1 MTDDEVEHEML
12 DTDELRHVQMLLNRI
27 DTPSPKPVDVAA
39 IYCAALERQ
48 VRSSRRWKRG
58 AAVGATLAASLLFFA
73 LLPKLEVR
81 ADANEF
87 TVRWGS
93 PAPIAVVTP
102 PMLPQPD
109 HELRELAANQQRELK
124 TLKELLLTLATD
136 VEERD
141 TRQQEQLTAVL
152 RSFRKFERY
161 TQEQFA
167 ETDKTQ
173 QVFYTAIFDKPRTTD
188 GAKP

>member
-1 MTDDEVEHEML
+1 MTDDEVTFEML
-12 DTDELRHVQMLLNRI
+12 DSNELRHVQMMLNRI

-39 IYCAALERQ
+39 IYCAALEREI
-48 VRSSRRWKRG
+48 RSNRRWKRV
-58 AAVGATLAASLLFFA
+58 AAVGAMLAASLLFFA

-87 TVRWGS
+87 TIRWGS

-109 HELRELAANQQRELK
+109 HELHQLAVNQQRELK

-141 TRQQEQLTAVL
+141 TRQQEKLTAVL
-152 RSFRKFERY
+152 QGFRQFERN
-161 TQEQFA
+161 TQKQFA
-167 ETDKTQ
+167 ETDHTQ
-173 QVFYTAIFDKPRTTD
+173 QGLYAAIFSKPQFN

>member
-1 MTDDEVEHEML
+1 MTDDEVTFEML
-12 DTDELRHVQMLLNRI
+12 DTDELRHVQMMLNRI

-39 IYCAALERQ
+39 IYCAALEREI
-48 VRSSRRWKRG
+48 RSNRRWKRV
-58 AAVGATLAASLLFFA
+58 AAVGAMLAASLLFFA
-73 LLPKLEVR
+73 LLPKLEVH

-87 TVRWGS
+87 SIRWGTPS
-93 PAPIAVVTP
+93 PIPVAIQPV
-102 PMLPQPD
+102 LPQPD
-109 HELRELAANQQRELK
+109 HELHQLAVNQQRELK

-141 TRQQEQLTAVL
+141 TRQQEKLTAML

-173 QVFYTAIFDKPRTTD
+173 QVFYTAIFDKPRTT

>member
-1 MTDDEVEHEML
+1 MTDDEVTLEML
-12 DTDELRHVQMLLNRI
+12 DADELRHVHMMLNAVV
-27 DTPSPKPVDVAA
+27 TPSPKPVDVAA

-48 VRSSRRWKRG
+48 VRSSRRWKRV
-58 AAVGATLAASLLFFA
+58 AAVGAILAASLLFFA

-81 ADANEF
+81 ADVNEF
-87 TVRWGS
+87 TVRWGP

-109 HELRELAANQQRELK
+109 HELHELAATQQRELK
-124 TLKELLLTLATD
+124 TLKELLLMLATD

-173 QVFYTAIFDKPRTTD
+173 QVFYTAIFDKPRTEKV
-188 GAKP
+188 KP

>member
-1 MTDDEVEHEML
+1 MTDDEVTLEML
-12 DTDELRHVQMLLNRI
+12 DADELRHVQMMLNMI
-27 DTPSPKPVDVAA
+27 NTPSPKPVDVAA
-39 IYCAALERQ
+39 IFCAALERQ
-48 VRSSRRWKRG
+48 VRSSRRWKRV

-93 PAPIAVVTP
+93 PAPIPVV
-102 PMLPQPD
+102 LPQTD
-109 HELRELAANQQRELK
+109 HELHQLAANQQRELK

-173 QVFYTAIFDKPRTTD
+173 QVFYTAIFDKPRIEKV
-188 GAKP
+188 KP